1 MSPTQ
6 TVHDFPSAL
15 PGQYQLIVVDGLGT
29 EEGHLSYNQ
38 RRDSPTNKVELDSK
52 CKIRKGRKDN
62 SCILYIIMKIGDL
75 IINPPIIFI
84 YISIICIRL

>member
-38 RRDSPTNKVELDSK
+38 RHDSPTNKVELDSNW
-52 CKIRKGRKDN
+52 KIRKGRKDN
-62 SCILYIIMKIGDL
+62 SCLLYIIMKIRDV
-75 IINPPIIFI
+75 IINPLLYLFIFQ
-84 YISIICIRL
+84 

>member
-38 RRDSPTNKVELDSK
+38 RHDSPTNKLELESK
-52 CKIRKGRKDN
+52 SKNRKGRKDN
-62 SCILYIIMKIGDL
+62 NGLLCIIMKIVDV
-75 IINPPIIFI
+75 IINPPFMFS
-84 YISIICIRL
+84 YVSII